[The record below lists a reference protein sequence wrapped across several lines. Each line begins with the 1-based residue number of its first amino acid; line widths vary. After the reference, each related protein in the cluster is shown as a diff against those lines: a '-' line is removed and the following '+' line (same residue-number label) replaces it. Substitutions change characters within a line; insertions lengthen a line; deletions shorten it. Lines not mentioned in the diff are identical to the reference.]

1 MSRPTLKT
9 IAKLSG
15 FSIGTV
21 SGALQNLPSVKSETR
36 RKILEI
42 ARETGYVAN
51 LDGLKLKTGKSY
63 RIAVLVSTA
72 ADAPEEWEGVEF
84 TRILAGVSGA
94 LEGTRYQ
101 MAVHSAANMEDAM
114 AELWRIVEQKL
125 ADGVIF
131 SGTRPNDPRI
141 EYLQKHDIPFVTY
154 GMSDSDEPHAYVDI
168 DSEAA
173 AYDATARLAGLGH
186 KRIAL
191 INPPAEL
198 KYAQQRQKGYSDA
211 LVEAGLEM
219 DEDLVRS
226 GPLSAKAG
234 KEASL
239 ALSAIPGSPTAYV
252 CANEALALGV
262 LAGAHEKGLEV
273 GSDLVVISMDDLHVS
288 AYFSPPVST
297 YYMPIDETSRLLGQF
312 MLRRLEGVPAL
323 HLQKKFRP
331 VLIERQP
338 DTA

>member
-21 SGALQNLPSVKSETR
+21 SGALQNLPSVKAETR
-36 RKILEI
+36 HKILKI

-63 RIAVLVSTA
+63 RIAVLVSTE

-84 TRILAGVSGA
+84 TRILAGVTGA

-101 MAVHSAANMEDAM
+101 MVVHSAASMDDAM

-131 SGTRPNDPRI
+131 SGTWPDDPRI
-141 EYLQKHDIPFVTY
+141 AYLQKHDVPFVTY
-154 GMSDSDEPHAYVDI
+154 GMSDSKEPHAFVDI
-168 DSEAA
+168 DSKAA
-173 AYDATARLAGLGH
+173 AYDATARMIDLGH
-186 KRIAL
+186 RRIAL
-191 INPPAEL
+191 INPPTDL
-198 KYAQQRQKGYSDA
+198 KYAQQRLRGYETA
-211 LVEAGLEM
+211 LAEGTVEV
-219 DEDLVRS
+219 DPDLVRS
-226 GPLSAKAG
+226 GPMSARAG
-234 KEASL
+234 KEAAL
-239 ALSAIPGSPTAYV
+239 ALASGTNPPTAYI

-262 LAGAHEKGLEV
+262 LSAAHELDLEV
-273 GSDLVVISMDDLHVS
+273 GKDLSVISMDDLHVS
-288 AYFSPPVST
+288 AYFSPPLST
-297 YYMPIDETSRLLGQF
+297 YYVPIDETSRLLGQF
-312 MLRRLEGVPAL
+312 LLRRLEGVPAY
-323 HLQKKFRP
+323 HLQKKIRP

-338 DTA
+338 DTV